1 MGMFLFSNTFYV
13 ITIILQGICVYHCI
27 RKGNQQNW
35 IWLIVFLPLI
45 GCVIYFFSE
54 ILNRGQIQS
63 VSSGVSEIIRPS
75 GSVRK
80 LEENLRFSDTFNNRI
95 ALADAYLANG
105 QQRPAIELYESS
117 LTGAFAENEHGIAQ
131 LALAWYREKNYEEV
145 LKLVKKIRHL
155 PQFQG
160 SKTHILYAMSLG
172 YAGHT
177 SQAEEE
183 FLKQKGRF
191 SNFEARYYYS
201 LFLQQN
207 NRTREARQLLSDMI
221 TEVPQ
226 LSSVERRHHREWIG
240 LAKEALKKI
249 P

>member
-1 MGMFLFSNTFYV
+1 MFLFSNTFYL
-13 ITIILQGICVYHCI
+13 ITIILQGLCVFHCI

-45 GCVIYFFSE
+45 GCVVYFFSE
-54 ILNRGQIQS
+54 IMTRRQVQS
-63 VSSGVSEIIRPS
+63 VSSGVNEIIRPS

-80 LEENLRFSDTFNNRI
+80 LEENLRFSDTFNNRM
-95 ALADAYLANG
+95 ALADAYMANG
-105 QQRPAIELYESS
+105 QHRPAIELYESS

-131 LALAWYREKNYEEV
+131 LAMAYYREKNYEKV
-145 LKLVKKIRHL
+145 LELVKKIRHL
-155 PQFQG
+155 PQFHG

-177 SQAEEE
+177 REAEEE

-207 NRTREARQLLSDMI
+207 NRTGEARQLLSDMVA
-221 TEVPQ
+221 EVSQ
-226 LSSVERRHHREWIG
+226 LSGVERRHHREWIG

>member
-1 MGMFLFSNTFYV
+1 MFLFSTTFYI
-13 ITIILQGICVYHCI
+13 ITIILQGICVFHCI

-35 IWLIVFLPLI
+35 LWLIIFLPLI
-45 GCVIYFFSE
+45 GCVIYIFSE
-54 ILNRGQIQS
+54 ILTRNQLRS

-105 QQRPAIELYESS
+105 QNRPAIELYESS

-131 LALAWYREKNYEEV
+131 LVLAYYREKDYEQV
-145 LKLVKKIRHL
+145 LKLIKKIRHL
-155 PQFQG
+155 PQFPG
-160 SKTHILYAMSLG
+160 SKTHVLYAISLG
-172 YAGHT
+172 YAGQN
-177 SQAEEE
+177 SLAEEE

-207 NRTREARQLLSDMI
+207 NRSGEARQLLSDMI
-221 TEVPQ
+221 AEVPQ